1 MTRVRVRE
9 EREIMARNRSL
20 SASYKASEN
29 TMAEASKSF
38 YQAFRLLPKET
49 FEGVTALYAYNRYVD
64 DIADS
69 GDLTQEEALGKL
81 DDLEAQI
88 LNIETSE
95 EGPFAWW
102 LAFKDT
108 VSTYQVSTDALL
120 KQIQGQRMDI
130 LGYKVVDMADLVA
143 YASNVAG
150 SVGEMLLP
158 LLVDKSTE
166 IDQAMRQAAIDLG
179 IGMQLTN
186 ILRDVGEDYR
196 ERQRI
201 YLPKTLL
208 DTYGVDEAMIKGLS
222 YHDEEEIPQNF
233 IDLWEHIYQ
242 IGDQYYDSIK
252 PVIKDFSQ
260 VAQLP
265 ILSSAYIYHGI
276 GNAVRKANHNCF
288 TKRNYTNNIERMRL
302 IYQARKVLKDF

>member
-1 MTRVRVRE
+1 
-9 EREIMARNRSL
+9 MA
-20 SASYKASEN
+20 KE
-29 TMAEASKSF
+29 SKSF
-38 YQAFRLLPKET
+38 YQAFHLLPREA
-49 FEGVTALYAYNRYVD
+49 FQGVAALYAYNRYVD
-64 DIADS
+64 DVADS
-69 GDLTQEEALGKL
+69 DHFSKEVALDELKKL
-81 DDLEAQI
+81 EDKI
-88 LNIETSE
+88 LHLETSE
-95 EGPFAWW
+95 DVEADWW
-102 LAFKDT
+102 MAFKDT
-108 VSTYQVSTDALL
+108 VLTCKVSTTALL

-130 LGYKVVDMADLVA
+130 LGHKVVDMADLVA
-143 YASNVAG
+143 YSSNVAG

-158 LLVDKSTE
+158 LLVDKDTPISETL
-166 IDQAMRQAAIDLG
+166 RQAAIDLG

-196 ERQRI
+196 DRQRI
-201 YLPKTLL
+201 YLPQTLL
-208 DTYGVDEAMIKGLS
+208 DAYNVDEAMIKRLS

-302 IYQARKVLKDF
+302 IYQARKVLKDI

>member
-1 MTRVRVRE
+1 MSTNSVLKASYLACE
-9 EREIMARNRSL
+9 NIMA
-20 SASYKASEN
+20 KE
-29 TMAEASKSF
+29 SKSF
-38 YQAFRLLPKET
+38 YQAFHLLPREA
-49 FEGVTALYAYNRYVD
+49 FQGVAALYAYNRYVD
-64 DIADS
+64 DVADS
-69 GDLTQEEALGKL
+69 DHFSKEVALDELKKL
-81 DDLEAQI
+81 EDKI
-88 LNIETSE
+88 LHLDTSE
-95 EGPFAWW
+95 DVEADWW
-102 LAFKDT
+102 MAFKDT
-108 VSTYQVSTDALL
+108 VLTCKVSTTALL

-130 LGYKVVDMADLVA
+130 LGHKVVDMADLVA
-143 YASNVAG
+143 YSSNVVG

-158 LLVDKSTE
+158 LLVDKDTPISETL
-166 IDQAMRQAAIDLG
+166 RQAAIDLG

-196 ERQRI
+196 DRQRI
-201 YLPKTLL
+201 YLPQTLL
-208 DTYGVDEAMIKGLS
+208 DAYNVDEAMIKRLS

-302 IYQARKVLKDF
+302 IYQARKVLKDI

>member
-1 MTRVRVRE
+1 
-9 EREIMARNRSL
+9 MARNRLL

-29 TMAEASKSF
+29 TMAAASKSF

-49 FEGVTALYAYNRYVD
+49 FEGVAALYAYNRYVD

-88 LNIETSE
+88 LNIKTSE
-95 EGPFAWW
+95 EEPFAWW

-150 SVGEMLLP
+150 SVGETLLP
-158 LLVDKSTE
+158 LLVDKDTPISET
-166 IDQAMRQAAIDLG
+166 
-179 IGMQLTN
+179 
-186 ILRDVGEDYR
+186 LRH
-196 ERQRI
+196 
-201 YLPKTLL
+201 LPQTLL
-208 DTYGVDEAMIKGLS
+208 DAYNVDEAMIKQLS
-222 YHDEEEIPQNF
+222 YKGGAIPQNW
-233 IDLWEHIYQ
+233 IDLWEHLYQ
-242 IGDQYYDSIK
+242 IADQYYYSIE
-252 PVIKDFSQ
+252 PFLKDFSQ
-260 VAQLP
+260 AAKLP
-265 ILSSAYIYHGI
+265 ILTSAYIYHGI
-276 GNAVRKANHNCF
+276 GDAVRKANYNCF
-288 TKRNYTNNIERMRL
+288 TQRNYTSSLERARL
-302 IYQARKVLKDF
+302 IYKAKKVLDNT

>member
-1 MTRVRVRE
+1 
-9 EREIMARNRSL
+9 MAINRLL

-49 FEGVTALYAYNRYVD
+49 FEGVAALYAYNRYVD

-95 EGPFAWW
+95 EEPFAWW
-102 LAFKDT
+102 LSFKDT

-120 KQIQGQRMDI
+120 KQIQGQRMDT

-158 LLVDKSTE
+158 LLVNEATE

-201 YLPKTLL
+201 YLPQTLL
-208 DTYGVDEAMIKGLS
+208 DLYGVDEAMIKQLS
-222 YHDEEEIPQNF
+222 YKGGAIPQNW
-233 IDLWEHIYQ
+233 IDLWEHLSQ
-242 IGDQYYDSIK
+242 IADQYYYSIE
-252 PVIKDFSQ
+252 PFLKDFNQ
-260 VAQLP
+260 AAQLP
-265 ILSSAYIYHGI
+265 ILTSAYIYHGI
-276 GNAVRKANHNCF
+276 GDAVRKANYNCF
-288 TKRNYTNNIERMRL
+288 TQRNYTSSIERARL
-302 IYQARKVLKDF
+302 IYKAKKVLDDT

>member
-1 MTRVRVRE
+1 MSTNSVLKASYLACE
-9 EREIMARNRSL
+9 NIMA
-20 SASYKASEN
+20 KE
-29 TMAEASKSF
+29 SKSF
-38 YQAFRLLPKET
+38 YQAFHLLPREA
-49 FEGVTALYAYNRYVD
+49 FQGVAALYAYNRYVD
-64 DIADS
+64 DVADS
-69 GDLTQEEALGKL
+69 DHFSKEVALDELKKL
-81 DDLEAQI
+81 EDKI
-88 LNIETSE
+88 LHLDTSE
-95 EGPFAWW
+95 DVEADWW
-102 LAFKDT
+102 MAFKDT
-108 VSTYQVSTDALL
+108 VLTCKVSTTALL
-120 KQIQGQRMDI
+120 KQLQGQRMDI
-130 LGYKVVDMADLVA
+130 LGHKVVDMADLVA
-143 YASNVAG
+143 YSSNVAG

-158 LLVDKSTE
+158 LLVDKDTPISETL
-166 IDQAMRQAAIDLG
+166 RQAAIDLG

-196 ERQRI
+196 DRQRI
-201 YLPKTLL
+201 YLPQTLL
-208 DTYGVDEAMIKGLS
+208 DAYNVDEAMIKRLS

-302 IYQARKVLKDF
+302 IYQARKVLKDI

>member
-1 MTRVRVRE
+1 
-9 EREIMARNRSL
+9 MARNSLL

-29 TMAEASKSF
+29 TMAKASKSF

-49 FEGVTALYAYNRYVD
+49 FEGVAALYAYNRYVD

-95 EGPFAWW
+95 EEPFAWW

-130 LGYKVVDMADLVA
+130 LGHEVVDMADLVA

-158 LLVDKSTE
+158 LLVDKPTE

-201 YLPKTLL
+201 YLPKNLL
-208 DTYGVDEAMIKGLS
+208 DLYGVDQAMIKQLS
-222 YHDEEEIPQNF
+222 YEGGTIPQNF
-233 IDLWEHIYQ
+233 IDLWEHLAQ
-242 IGDQYYDSIK
+242 IADRYYYSIE
-252 PVIKDFSQ
+252 PFLKDFSQ

-265 ILSSAYIYHGI
+265 ILTSAYIYHGI
-276 GNAVRKANHNCF
+276 GDAVRKANYNCF
-288 TKRNYTNNIERMRL
+288 TQRNYTSSVERARL
-302 IYQARKVLKDF
+302 IYQAKKVLKDT

>member
-1 MTRVRVRE
+1 MSTNSVLKASYLACE
-9 EREIMARNRSL
+9 NIMA
-20 SASYKASEN
+20 KE
-29 TMAEASKSF
+29 SKSF
-38 YQAFRLLPKET
+38 YQAFHLLPREA
-49 FEGVTALYAYNRYVD
+49 FQGVAALYAYNRYVD
-64 DIADS
+64 DVADS
-69 GDLTQEEALGKL
+69 DHFSKEVALDELKKL
-81 DDLEAQI
+81 EDKI
-88 LNIETSE
+88 LHLETSE
-95 EGPFAWW
+95 DVEADWW
-102 LAFKDT
+102 MAFKDT
-108 VSTYQVSTDALL
+108 VLTCKVSTTALL

-130 LGYKVVDMADLVA
+130 LGHKVVDMADLVA
-143 YASNVAG
+143 YSSNVAG

-158 LLVDKSTE
+158 LLVDKDTPISETL
-166 IDQAMRQAAIDLG
+166 RQAAIDLG
-179 IGMQLTN
+179 IGMQITN

-196 ERQRI
+196 DRQRI
-201 YLPKTLL
+201 YLPQTLL
-208 DTYGVDEAMIKGLS
+208 DAYNVDEAMIKRLS

-302 IYQARKVLKDF
+302 IYQARKVLKDI

>member
-1 MTRVRVRE
+1 
-9 EREIMARNRSL
+9 MA
-20 SASYKASEN
+20 KE
-29 TMAEASKSF
+29 SKSF
-38 YQAFRLLPKET
+38 YQAFHLLPREA
-49 FEGVTALYAYNRYVD
+49 FQGVAALYAYNRYVD
-64 DIADS
+64 DVADS
-69 GDLTQEEALGKL
+69 DHFSKEVALDELKKL
-81 DDLEAQI
+81 EDKI
-88 LNIETSE
+88 LHLDTSE
-95 EGPFAWW
+95 DVEADWW
-102 LAFKDT
+102 MAFKDT
-108 VSTYQVSTDALL
+108 VLTCKVSTTALL

-130 LGYKVVDMADLVA
+130 LGHKVVDMADLVA
-143 YASNVAG
+143 YSSNVAG

-158 LLVDKSTE
+158 LLVDKDTPISETL
-166 IDQAMRQAAIDLG
+166 RQAAIDLG

-196 ERQRI
+196 DRQRI
-201 YLPKTLL
+201 YLPQTLL
-208 DTYGVDEAMIKGLS
+208 DAYNVDEAMIKRLS

-288 TKRNYTNNIERMRL
+288 TKRNYTNNIQRMRL
-302 IYQARKVLKDF
+302 IYQARKVLKDI

>member
-1 MTRVRVRE
+1 MSTNSVLKASYLACE
-9 EREIMARNRSL
+9 NIMA
-20 SASYKASEN
+20 KE
-29 TMAEASKSF
+29 SKSF
-38 YQAFRLLPKET
+38 YQAFHLLPREA
-49 FEGVTALYAYNRYVD
+49 FQGVAALYAYNRYVD
-64 DIADS
+64 DVADS
-69 GDLTQEEALGKL
+69 DHFSKEVALDELKKLEEK
-81 DDLEAQI
+81 I
-88 LNIETSE
+88 LHLETSE
-95 EGPFAWW
+95 DVEADWW
-102 LAFKDT
+102 MAFKDT
-108 VSTYQVSTDALL
+108 VLTCKVSTTALL

-130 LGYKVVDMADLVA
+130 LGHKVVDMADLVA
-143 YASNVAG
+143 YSSNVAG

-158 LLVDKSTE
+158 LLVDKDTPISETL
-166 IDQAMRQAAIDLG
+166 RQAAIDLG

-196 ERQRI
+196 DRQRI
-201 YLPKTLL
+201 YLPQTLL
-208 DTYGVDEAMIKGLS
+208 DAYNVDEAMIKRLS

-302 IYQARKVLKDF
+302 IYQARKVLKDI

>member
-1 MTRVRVRE
+1 MSTNSVLKASYLACE
-9 EREIMARNRSL
+9 NIMA
-20 SASYKASEN
+20 KE
-29 TMAEASKSF
+29 SKSF
-38 YQAFRLLPKET
+38 YQAFHLLPRES
-49 FEGVTALYAYNRYVD
+49 FQGVASLYAYNRYVD
-64 DIADS
+64 DVADS
-69 GDLTQEEALGKL
+69 DHFSKEVALVELKKL
-81 DDLEAQI
+81 EDKI
-88 LNIETSE
+88 LHLDTSE
-95 EGPFAWW
+95 DVEADWW
-102 LAFKDT
+102 MAFKDT
-108 VSTYQVSTDALL
+108 VLTCKVSTTALL

-130 LGYKVVDMADLVA
+130 LGHKVVDMADLVA
-143 YASNVAG
+143 YSSNVAG

-158 LLVDKSTE
+158 LLVDKDTPISETL
-166 IDQAMRQAAIDLG
+166 RQAAIDLG

-196 ERQRI
+196 DRQRI
-201 YLPKTLL
+201 YLPQTLL
-208 DTYGVDEAMIKGLS
+208 DAYNVDEAMIKRLS

-302 IYQARKVLKDF
+302 IYQARKVLKDI

>member
-1 MTRVRVRE
+1 MSTNSVLKASYLAWE
-9 EREIMARNRSL
+9 NIMA
-20 SASYKASEN
+20 KE
-29 TMAEASKSF
+29 SKSF
-38 YQAFRLLPKET
+38 YQAFHLLPREA
-49 FEGVTALYAYNRYVD
+49 FQGVAALYAYNRYVD
-64 DIADS
+64 DVGDS
-69 GDLTQEEALGKL
+69 DHFSKEVALDELKKL
-81 DDLEAQI
+81 EDKI
-88 LNIETSE
+88 LHLETSE
-95 EGPFAWW
+95 DVEADWW
-102 LAFKDT
+102 MAFKDT
-108 VSTYQVSTDALL
+108 VLTCKVSTTALL

-130 LGYKVVDMADLVA
+130 LGHKVVDMADLVA
-143 YASNVAG
+143 YSSNVAG

-158 LLVDKSTE
+158 LLVDKDTPISETL
-166 IDQAMRQAAIDLG
+166 RQAAIDLG

-196 ERQRI
+196 DRQRI
-201 YLPKTLL
+201 YLPQTLL
-208 DTYGVDEAMIKGLS
+208 DAYNVDEAMIKRLS

-302 IYQARKVLKDF
+302 IYQARKVLKDI

>member
-1 MTRVRVRE
+1 
-9 EREIMARNRSL
+9 MARNRLL
-20 SASYKASEN
+20 SESYKASEN
-29 TMAEASKSF
+29 TMAAASKSF
-38 YQAFRLLPKET
+38 YQAFRLLPKEI
-49 FEGVTALYAYNRYVD
+49 FEGVAALYAYNRYVD
-64 DIADS
+64 DVADS
-69 GDLTQEEALGKL
+69 DHFSKEVALDELKKL
-81 DDLEAQI
+81 EDKI
-88 LNIETSE
+88 LHLDTSE
-95 EGPFAWW
+95 DVEVDWW
-102 LAFKDT
+102 MAFKDT
-108 VSTYQVSTDALL
+108 VLTCKVSTTALL

-130 LGYKVVDMADLVA
+130 LGHKVVDMADLVA
-143 YASNVAG
+143 YSSNVAG

-158 LLVDKSTE
+158 LLVDKDTPISETL
-166 IDQAMRQAAIDLG
+166 RQAAIDLG

-196 ERQRI
+196 DRQRI
-201 YLPKTLL
+201 YLPQTLL
-208 DTYGVDEAMIKGLS
+208 DAYNVDEAMIKRLS

-302 IYQARKVLKDF
+302 IYQARKVLKDI

>member
-1 MTRVRVRE
+1 MSTNSVLKASYLACE
-9 EREIMARNRSL
+9 NIMA
-20 SASYKASEN
+20 KE
-29 TMAEASKSF
+29 SKSF
-38 YQAFRLLPKET
+38 YQAFHLLPREA
-49 FEGVTALYAYNRYVD
+49 FQGVAALYAYNRYVD
-64 DIADS
+64 DVADS
-69 GDLTQEEALGKL
+69 DHFSKEVALDELKKL
-81 DDLEAQI
+81 EDKI
-88 LNIETSE
+88 LHLDTSE
-95 EGPFAWW
+95 DVDADWW
-102 LAFKDT
+102 MAFKDT
-108 VSTYQVSTDALL
+108 VLTCKVSTTALL

-130 LGYKVVDMADLVA
+130 LGHKVVDMADLVA
-143 YASNVAG
+143 YSSNVAG

-158 LLVDKSTE
+158 LLVDKDTPISETL
-166 IDQAMRQAAIDLG
+166 RQAAIDLG

-196 ERQRI
+196 DRQRI
-201 YLPKTLL
+201 YLPQTLL
-208 DTYGVDEAMIKGLS
+208 DAYNVDEAMIKRLS

-302 IYQARKVLKDF
+302 IYQARKVLKDI

>member
-1 MTRVRVRE
+1 MSTNSVLKASYLACE
-9 EREIMARNRSL
+9 NIMA
-20 SASYKASEN
+20 KE
-29 TMAEASKSF
+29 SKSF
-38 YQAFRLLPKET
+38 YQAFHLLPREA
-49 FEGVTALYAYNRYVD
+49 FQGVAALYAYNRYVD
-64 DIADS
+64 DVADS
-69 GDLTQEEALGKL
+69 DHFSKEVALDELKKL
-81 DDLEAQI
+81 EDKI
-88 LNIETSE
+88 LHLDTSE
-95 EGPFAWW
+95 DVEADWW
-102 LAFKDT
+102 MAFKDT
-108 VSTYQVSTDALL
+108 VLTWKVSTTALL

-130 LGYKVVDMADLVA
+130 LGHKVVDMADLVA
-143 YASNVAG
+143 YSSNVAG

-158 LLVDKSTE
+158 LLVDKDTPISETL
-166 IDQAMRQAAIDLG
+166 RQAAIDLG

-196 ERQRI
+196 DRQRI
-201 YLPKTLL
+201 YLPQTLL
-208 DTYGVDEAMIKGLS
+208 DAYNVDEAMIKRLS

-302 IYQARKVLKDF
+302 IYQARKVLKDI

>member
-1 MTRVRVRE
+1 
-9 EREIMARNRSL
+9 MARNRLL
-20 SASYKASEN
+20 SASHKASEN
-29 TMAEASKSF
+29 TMAAASKSF

-49 FEGVTALYAYNRYVD
+49 FQGVAALYAYNRYVD

-88 LNIETSE
+88 LNIETIE
-95 EGPFAWW
+95 EEPFAWW

-158 LLVDKSTE
+158 LLVDEATE
-166 IDQAMRQAAIDLG
+166 IDQAMRQAAINLG

-201 YLPKTLL
+201 YLPQTLL
-208 DTYGVDEAMIKGLS
+208 DLYGVDETMIKQLS
-222 YHDEEEIPQNF
+222 YNGGAIPRNW
-233 IDLWEHIYQ
+233 IDLWEHLYQ
-242 IGDQYYDSIK
+242 IADQYYYSIE
-252 PVIKDFSQ
+252 PFLKDFNQ
-260 VAQLP
+260 AAQLP
-265 ILSSAYIYHGI
+265 ILTSAYIYHGI
-276 GNAVRKANHNCF
+276 GDAVRKANYNCF
-288 TKRNYTNNIERMRL
+288 TQRNYTSSIERARS
-302 IYQARKVLKDF
+302 IYKAKKVLDDT

>member
-1 MTRVRVRE
+1 
-9 EREIMARNRSL
+9 MARNRSL

-29 TMAEASKSF
+29 TMAAASKSF

-49 FEGVTALYAYNRYVD
+49 FEGVAALYAYNRYVD

-69 GDLTQEEALGKL
+69 GELTQEEALRRL

-88 LNIETSE
+88 LNIETNE
-95 EGPFAWW
+95 EVPFAWW

-158 LLVDKSTE
+158 LLVDETSE
-166 IDQAMRQAAIDLG
+166 INQAMCQAAIDLG

-208 DTYGVDEAMIKGLS
+208 DLYGVDEAMINQLS
-222 YHDEEEIPQNF
+222 YEGGAIPQNW
-233 IDLWEHIYQ
+233 IDLWEHLSQ
-242 IGDQYYDSIK
+242 IADQYYYSIE
-252 PVIKDFSQ
+252 PFLKDFNQ
-260 VAQLP
+260 AAQLP
-265 ILSSAYIYHGI
+265 ILTSAYIYHGI
-276 GNAVRKANHNCF
+276 GDAVRKANYNCF
-288 TKRNYTNNIERMRL
+288 TQRNYTSSLERARL
-302 IYQARKVLKDF
+302 IYKAKKVLDDT

>member
-1 MTRVRVRE
+1 MSTNSVLKASYLACE
-9 EREIMARNRSL
+9 NIMA
-20 SASYKASEN
+20 KE
-29 TMAEASKSF
+29 SKSF
-38 YQAFRLLPKET
+38 YQAFHLLPREA
-49 FEGVTALYAYNRYVD
+49 FQGVAALYAYNRYVD
-64 DIADS
+64 DVADS
-69 GDLTQEEALGKL
+69 DHFSKEVALDELKKL
-81 DDLEAQI
+81 EDKI
-88 LNIETSE
+88 LHLETSE
-95 EGPFAWW
+95 DVEVDWW
-102 LAFKDT
+102 MAFKDT
-108 VSTYQVSTDALL
+108 VLTCKVSTTALL

-130 LGYKVVDMADLVA
+130 LGHKVVDMADLVA
-143 YASNVAG
+143 YSSNVAG

-158 LLVDKSTE
+158 LLVDKDTPISETL
-166 IDQAMRQAAIDLG
+166 RQAAIDLG

-196 ERQRI
+196 DRQRI
-201 YLPKTLL
+201 YLPQTLL
-208 DTYGVDEAMIKGLS
+208 DAYNVDEAMIKRLS

-242 IGDQYYDSIK
+242 IGDQYYNSIK

-302 IYQARKVLKDF
+302 IYQARKVLKDI

>member
-1 MTRVRVRE
+1 
-9 EREIMARNRSL
+9 MA
-20 SASYKASEN
+20 KE
-29 TMAEASKSF
+29 SKSF
-38 YQAFRLLPKET
+38 YQAFHLLPREA
-49 FEGVTALYAYNRYVD
+49 FQGVAALYAYNRYVD
-64 DIADS
+64 DVADS
-69 GDLTQEEALGKL
+69 DHFSKEVALDELKKL
-81 DDLEAQI
+81 EDKI
-88 LNIETSE
+88 LHLDTSE
-95 EGPFAWW
+95 DVEADWW
-102 LAFKDT
+102 MAFKDT
-108 VSTYQVSTDALL
+108 VLTCKVSTTALL

-130 LGYKVVDMADLVA
+130 LGHKVVDMADLVA
-143 YASNVAG
+143 YSSNVAG

-158 LLVDKSTE
+158 LLVDKDTPISETL
-166 IDQAMRQAAIDLG
+166 RQAAIDLG

-196 ERQRI
+196 DRQRI
-201 YLPKTLL
+201 YLPQTLL
-208 DTYGVDEAMIKGLS
+208 DAYNVDEAMIKRLS

-302 IYQARKVLKDF
+302 IYQARKVLKDI

>member
-1 MTRVRVRE
+1 MLTNSVLKASYLACE
-9 EREIMARNRSL
+9 NIMA
-20 SASYKASEN
+20 KE
-29 TMAEASKSF
+29 SKSF
-38 YQAFRLLPKET
+38 YQAFHLLPREA
-49 FEGVTALYAYNRYVD
+49 FQGVAALYAYNRYVD
-64 DIADS
+64 DVADS
-69 GDLTQEEALGKL
+69 DHFSKDVALVELKKL
-81 DDLEAQI
+81 EDKI
-88 LNIETSE
+88 LHLETSE
-95 EGPFAWW
+95 DVEADWW
-102 LAFKDT
+102 MAFKDT
-108 VSTYQVSTDALL
+108 VLTCKVSTTALL

-130 LGYKVVDMADLVA
+130 LGHKVVDMADLVA
-143 YASNVAG
+143 YSSNVAG

-158 LLVDKSTE
+158 LLVDKDTPISETL
-166 IDQAMRQAAIDLG
+166 RQAAIDLG

-196 ERQRI
+196 DRQRI
-201 YLPKTLL
+201 YLPQTLL
-208 DTYGVDEAMIKGLS
+208 DAYNVDEAMIKQLS

-242 IGDQYYDSIK
+242 IGDHYYDSIK

-302 IYQARKVLKDF
+302 IYQARKVLKDI

>member
-1 MTRVRVRE
+1 
-9 EREIMARNRSL
+9 MARNRLL

-88 LNIETSE
+88 LNIKMSE
-95 EGPFAWW
+95 EEPFAWW

-158 LLVDKSTE
+158 LLVDKDTPISETL
-166 IDQAMRQAAIDLG
+166 RQAAIDLG

-196 ERQRI
+196 DRQRI
-201 YLPKTLL
+201 YLPQTLL
-208 DTYGVDEAMIKGLS
+208 DAYNVDEAMIKRLS

-242 IGDQYYDSIK
+242 VGDQYYDSIK

-302 IYQARKVLKDF
+302 IYQARKVLKDI

>member
-1 MTRVRVRE
+1 MSTNSVLKASYLACE
-9 EREIMARNRSL
+9 NIMA
-20 SASYKASEN
+20 KE
-29 TMAEASKSF
+29 SKSF
-38 YQAFRLLPKET
+38 YQAFHLLPREA
-49 FEGVTALYAYNRYVD
+49 FQGVAALYAYNRYVD
-64 DIADS
+64 DVADS
-69 GDLTQEEALGKL
+69 DHFSKEVALDELKKL
-81 DDLEAQI
+81 EDKI
-88 LNIETSE
+88 LHLDTSE
-95 EGPFAWW
+95 DVEADWW
-102 LAFKDT
+102 MAFKDT
-108 VSTYQVSTDALL
+108 VLTCKVSTTALL

-130 LGYKVVDMADLVA
+130 LGHKVVDMADLVA
-143 YASNVAG
+143 YSSNVAG

-158 LLVDKSTE
+158 LLVDKDTPISETL
-166 IDQAMRQAAIDLG
+166 RQAAIDLG

-196 ERQRI
+196 DRQRI
-201 YLPKTLL
+201 YLPQTLL
-208 DTYGVDEAMIKGLS
+208 DAYNVDEAMIKRLS

-302 IYQARKVLKDF
+302 IYQAREVLKAI

>member
-1 MTRVRVRE
+1 
-9 EREIMARNRSL
+9 MARNRLL
-20 SASYKASEN
+20 SESYKASEN
-29 TMAEASKSF
+29 TMAAASKSF
-38 YQAFRLLPKET
+38 YQAFHLLPREA
-49 FEGVTALYAYNRYVD
+49 FQGVAALYAYNRYVD
-64 DIADS
+64 DVADS
-69 GDLTQEEALGKL
+69 DHFSKEVALDELKKLEDKILHLESSEDVEA
-81 DDLEAQI
+81 D
-88 LNIETSE
+88 
-95 EGPFAWW
+95 WW
-102 LAFKDT
+102 MAFKDT
-108 VSTYQVSTDALL
+108 VLTCKVSTTALL

-130 LGYKVVDMADLVA
+130 LGHKVVDMADLVA
-143 YASNVAG
+143 YSSNVAG

-158 LLVDKSTE
+158 LLVDKDTPISETL
-166 IDQAMRQAAIDLG
+166 RQAAIDLG

-196 ERQRI
+196 DRQRI
-201 YLPKTLL
+201 YLPQTLL
-208 DTYGVDEAMIKGLS
+208 DAYNVDEAMIKRLS

-302 IYQARKVLKDF
+302 IYQARKVLKDI

>member
-1 MTRVRVRE
+1 MSTNSVLKASYLACE
-9 EREIMARNRSL
+9 NIMA
-20 SASYKASEN
+20 KE
-29 TMAEASKSF
+29 SKSF
-38 YQAFRLLPKET
+38 YQAFHLLPREA
-49 FEGVTALYAYNRYVD
+49 FQGVAALYAYNRYVD
-64 DIADS
+64 DVADS
-69 GDLTQEEALGKL
+69 DHFSKDVALDELKKL
-81 DDLEAQI
+81 EDKI
-88 LNIETSE
+88 LHLDTSE
-95 EGPFAWW
+95 DVEADWW
-102 LAFKDT
+102 MAFKDT
-108 VSTYQVSTDALL
+108 VLTCKVSTTALL

-130 LGYKVVDMADLVA
+130 LGHKVVDMADLVA
-143 YASNVAG
+143 YSSNVAG

-158 LLVDKSTE
+158 LLVDKDTPISETL
-166 IDQAMRQAAIDLG
+166 RQAAIDLG

-196 ERQRI
+196 DRQRI
-201 YLPKTLL
+201 YLPQTLL
-208 DTYGVDEAMIKGLS
+208 DAYNVDEAMIKRLS

-302 IYQARKVLKDF
+302 IYQARKVLKDI

>member
-1 MTRVRVRE
+1 
-9 EREIMARNRSL
+9 MARNSLL

-29 TMAEASKSF
+29 KMAEASKSF

-49 FEGVTALYAYNRYVD
+49 FEGVAALYAYNRYVD

-95 EGPFAWW
+95 DEPFAWW

-108 VSTYQVSTDALL
+108 VSTYQVSTNALL

-158 LLVDKSTE
+158 LLVDEATE

-201 YLPKTLL
+201 YLPQILL
-208 DTYGVDEAMIKGLS
+208 DLYGVDEAVIKQLS
-222 YHDEEEIPQNF
+222 YQGGAIPQNW
-233 IDLWEHIYQ
+233 IDLWEHLYQ
-242 IGDQYYDSIK
+242 IADQYYYSID
-252 PVIKDFSQ
+252 PFLKDFNQ
-260 VAQLP
+260 AAQLP
-265 ILSSAYIYHGI
+265 ILTSAYIYHGI
-276 GNAVRKANHNCF
+276 GDAVRKANYNCF
-288 TKRNYTNNIERMRL
+288 TQRNYTSSLERARL
-302 IYQARKVLKDF
+302 IYKAKKVLDDT

>member
-1 MTRVRVRE
+1 MSTNSVLKASYLACE
-9 EREIMARNRSL
+9 NIMA
-20 SASYKASEN
+20 KE
-29 TMAEASKSF
+29 SKSF
-38 YQAFRLLPKET
+38 YQAFHLLPREA
-49 FEGVTALYAYNRYVD
+49 FQGVAALYAYNRYVD
-64 DIADS
+64 DVADS
-69 GDLTQEEALGKL
+69 DHFSKEVALDELKKL
-81 DDLEAQI
+81 EDKI
-88 LNIETSE
+88 LHLDTSE
-95 EGPFAWW
+95 DVEADWW
-102 LAFKDT
+102 MAFKDT
-108 VSTYQVSTDALL
+108 VLTCKVSTTALL

-130 LGYKVVDMADLVA
+130 LGHKVVDMADLVA
-143 YASNVAG
+143 YSSNVAG

-158 LLVDKSTE
+158 LLVDKDTPISETL
-166 IDQAMRQAAIDLG
+166 RQAAIDLG

-196 ERQRI
+196 DRQRI
-201 YLPKTLL
+201 YLPQTLL
-208 DTYGVDEAMIKGLS
+208 DAYNVDEVMIKRLS

-302 IYQARKVLKDF
+302 IYQARKVLKDI

>member
-1 MTRVRVRE
+1 
-9 EREIMARNRSL
+9 MARNRFL
-20 SASYKASEN
+20 STSYKASEN
-29 TMAEASKSF
+29 TMAKASKSF

-49 FEGVTALYAYNRYVD
+49 FQGIAALYAYNRYVD

-81 DDLEAQI
+81 ADLETQI

-95 EGPFAWW
+95 KVPFSWW

-108 VSTYQVSTDALL
+108 VSTYQVPTDALL

-130 LGYKVVDMADLVA
+130 LGHEVVDMADLVA

-158 LLVDKSTE
+158 LLVDEATK

-201 YLPKTLL
+201 YLPKNLL
-208 DTYGVDEAMIKGLS
+208 DSYGVDEAMIKQLS
-222 YHDEEEIPQNF
+222 YEGGTIPQNW
-233 IDLWEHIYQ
+233 IDLWEHLSQ
-242 IGDQYYDSIK
+242 IADQYYYSIESFL
-252 PVIKDFSQ
+252 KDFSQ
-260 VAQLP
+260 AAQLP
-265 ILSSAYIYHGI
+265 ILTSAYIYHGI
-276 GNAVRKANHNCF
+276 GDAVRKANYNCF
-288 TKRNYTNNIERMRL
+288 TQRNYTSNVERARL
-302 IYQARKVLKDF
+302 IYQAKKVLKDT

>member
-1 MTRVRVRE
+1 
-9 EREIMARNRSL
+9 MA
-20 SASYKASEN
+20 KE
-29 TMAEASKSF
+29 SKSF
-38 YQAFRLLPKET
+38 YQAFHLLPREA
-49 FEGVTALYAYNRYVD
+49 FQGVAALYAYNRYVD
-64 DIADS
+64 DVADS
-69 GDLTQEEALGKL
+69 DHFSKEVALDELKKLEDKILHLESSEDVEA
-81 DDLEAQI
+81 D
-88 LNIETSE
+88 
-95 EGPFAWW
+95 WW
-102 LAFKDT
+102 MAFKDT
-108 VSTYQVSTDALL
+108 VLTCKVSTTALL

-130 LGYKVVDMADLVA
+130 LGHKVVDMADLVA
-143 YASNVAG
+143 YSSNVAG

-158 LLVDKSTE
+158 LLVDKDTPISETL
-166 IDQAMRQAAIDLG
+166 RQAAIDLG

-196 ERQRI
+196 DRQRI
-201 YLPKTLL
+201 YLPQTLL
-208 DTYGVDEAMIKGLS
+208 DAYNVDEAMIKRLS

-302 IYQARKVLKDF
+302 IYQARKVLKDI

>member
-1 MTRVRVRE
+1 MSTNSVLKASYLACE
-9 EREIMARNRSL
+9 NIMA
-20 SASYKASEN
+20 KE
-29 TMAEASKSF
+29 SKSF
-38 YQAFRLLPKET
+38 YQAFHLLPREA
-49 FEGVTALYAYNRYVD
+49 FQGVAALYAYNRYVD
-64 DIADS
+64 DVADS
-69 GDLTQEEALGKL
+69 DHFSKEVALDELKKL
-81 DDLEAQI
+81 EDKI
-88 LNIETSE
+88 LHLETSE
-95 EGPFAWW
+95 DVEADWW
-102 LAFKDT
+102 MAFKDT
-108 VSTYQVSTDALL
+108 VLTWKVSTTALL

-130 LGYKVVDMADLVA
+130 LGHKVVDMADLVA
-143 YASNVAG
+143 YSSNVAG

-158 LLVDKSTE
+158 LLVDKDTPISETL
-166 IDQAMRQAAIDLG
+166 RQAAIDLG

-196 ERQRI
+196 DRQRI
-201 YLPKTLL
+201 YLPQTLL
-208 DTYGVDEAMIKGLS
+208 DAYNVDEAMIKRLS

-302 IYQARKVLKDF
+302 IYQARKVLKDI

>member
-1 MTRVRVRE
+1 MSTNSVLKASYLACE
-9 EREIMARNRSL
+9 NIMA
-20 SASYKASEN
+20 KE
-29 TMAEASKSF
+29 SKSF
-38 YQAFRLLPKET
+38 YQAFHLLPREA
-49 FEGVTALYAYNRYVD
+49 FQGVAALYAYNRYVD
-64 DIADS
+64 DVADS
-69 GDLTQEEALGKL
+69 DHFSKDVALDELKKL
-81 DDLEAQI
+81 EDKI
-88 LNIETSE
+88 LHLDTSE
-95 EGPFAWW
+95 DVEADWW
-102 LAFKDT
+102 MAFKDT
-108 VSTYQVSTDALL
+108 VLTCKVSTTALL

-130 LGYKVVDMADLVA
+130 LGHKVVDMADLVA
-143 YASNVAG
+143 YSSNVAG

-158 LLVDKSTE
+158 LLVDKDTPISETL
-166 IDQAMRQAAIDLG
+166 RQAAIDLG

-196 ERQRI
+196 DRQRI
-201 YLPKTLL
+201 YLPQTLL
-208 DTYGVDEAMIKGLS
+208 DAFNVDEAMIKRLS
-222 YHDEEEIPQNF
+222 YHYEEEIPQNF

-302 IYQARKVLKDF
+302 IYQARKVLKDI

>member
-9 EREIMARNRSL
+9 EREIMARNRLL
-20 SASYKASEN
+20 SESYKASEN
-29 TMAEASKSF
+29 TMAAASKSF
-38 YQAFRLLPKET
+38 YQAFRLLPKEI
-49 FEGVTALYAYNRYVD
+49 FEGVAALYAYNRYVD
-64 DIADS
+64 DVADS
-69 GDLTQEEALGKL
+69 DHFSKEVALDELKKL
-81 DDLEAQI
+81 EDKI
-88 LNIETSE
+88 LHLDTSE
-95 EGPFAWW
+95 DVEVDWW
-102 LAFKDT
+102 MAFKDT
-108 VSTYQVSTDALL
+108 VLTCKVSTTALL

-130 LGYKVVDMADLVA
+130 LGHKVVDMADLVA
-143 YASNVAG
+143 YSSNVAG

-158 LLVDKSTE
+158 LLVDKDTPISETL
-166 IDQAMRQAAIDLG
+166 RQAAIDLG

-196 ERQRI
+196 DRQRI
-201 YLPKTLL
+201 YLPQTLL
-208 DTYGVDEAMIKGLS
+208 DAYNVDEAMIKRLS

-302 IYQARKVLKDF
+302 IYQARKVLKDI

>member
-1 MTRVRVRE
+1 MSTNSVLKASYLACE
-9 EREIMARNRSL
+9 NIMA
-20 SASYKASEN
+20 KE
-29 TMAEASKSF
+29 SKSF
-38 YQAFRLLPKET
+38 YQAFHLLPREA
-49 FEGVTALYAYNRYVD
+49 FQGVAALYAYNRYVD
-64 DIADS
+64 DVADS
-69 GDLTQEEALGKL
+69 DHFSKDVALDELKKL
-81 DDLEAQI
+81 EDKI
-88 LNIETSE
+88 LHLDTSE
-95 EGPFAWW
+95 EVEADWW
-102 LAFKDT
+102 MAFKDT
-108 VSTYQVSTDALL
+108 VLTCKVSTTALL

-130 LGYKVVDMADLVA
+130 LGHKVVDMADLVA
-143 YASNVAG
+143 YSSNVAG

-158 LLVDKSTE
+158 LLVDKDTPISETL
-166 IDQAMRQAAIDLG
+166 RQAAIDLG

-196 ERQRI
+196 DRQRI
-201 YLPKTLL
+201 YLPQTLL
-208 DTYGVDEAMIKGLS
+208 DAYNVDEAMIKRLS

-302 IYQARKVLKDF
+302 IYQARKVLKDI

>member
-1 MTRVRVRE
+1 MLTNSVLKASYLACE
-9 EREIMARNRSL
+9 NIMA
-20 SASYKASEN
+20 KE
-29 TMAEASKSF
+29 SKSF
-38 YQAFRLLPKET
+38 YQAFHLLPREA
-49 FEGVTALYAYNRYVD
+49 FQGVAALYAYNRYVD
-64 DIADS
+64 DVADS
-69 GDLTQEEALGKL
+69 DHFSKEVALDELKKL
-81 DDLEAQI
+81 EDKI
-88 LNIETSE
+88 LHLETSE
-95 EGPFAWW
+95 DVEADWW
-102 LAFKDT
+102 MAFKDT
-108 VSTYQVSTDALL
+108 VLTWKVSTTALL

-130 LGYKVVDMADLVA
+130 LGHKVVDMADLVA
-143 YASNVAG
+143 YSSNVAG

-158 LLVDKSTE
+158 LLVDKDTPISETL
-166 IDQAMRQAAIDLG
+166 RQAAIDLG

-196 ERQRI
+196 DRQRI
-201 YLPKTLL
+201 YLPQTLL
-208 DTYGVDEAMIKGLS
+208 DAYNVDEAMIKRLS

-302 IYQARKVLKDF
+302 IYQARKVLKDI

>member
-1 MTRVRVRE
+1 MLTNSVLKASYLACE
-9 EREIMARNRSL
+9 NIMA
-20 SASYKASEN
+20 KE
-29 TMAEASKSF
+29 SKSF
-38 YQAFRLLPKET
+38 YQAFHLLPREA
-49 FEGVTALYAYNRYVD
+49 FQGVAALYAYNRYVD
-64 DIADS
+64 DVADS
-69 GDLTQEEALGKL
+69 DHFSKEVALDELKKL
-81 DDLEAQI
+81 EDKI
-88 LNIETSE
+88 LHLETSE
-95 EGPFAWW
+95 DVEADWW
-102 LAFKDT
+102 MAFKDT
-108 VSTYQVSTDALL
+108 VLTCKVSTTALL

-130 LGYKVVDMADLVA
+130 LGHKVVDMADLVA
-143 YASNVAG
+143 YSSNVAG

-158 LLVDKSTE
+158 LLVDKDTPISETL
-166 IDQAMRQAAIDLG
+166 RQAAIDLG

-196 ERQRI
+196 DRQRI
-201 YLPKTLL
+201 YLPQTLL
-208 DTYGVDEAMIKGLS
+208 DAYNVDEAMIKRLS

-302 IYQARKVLKDF
+302 IYQARKVLKDI

>member
-1 MTRVRVRE
+1 MSTNSVLKASYLACE
-9 EREIMARNRSL
+9 NIMA
-20 SASYKASEN
+20 KE
-29 TMAEASKSF
+29 SKSF
-38 YQAFRLLPKET
+38 YQAFHLLPREA
-49 FEGVTALYAYNRYVD
+49 FQGVAALYAYNRYVD
-64 DIADS
+64 DVADS
-69 GDLTQEEALGKL
+69 DHFSKEVALDELKKL
-81 DDLEAQI
+81 EDKI
-88 LNIETSE
+88 LHLDTSE
-95 EGPFAWW
+95 DVEADWW
-102 LAFKDT
+102 MAFKDT
-108 VSTYQVSTDALL
+108 VLTCKVSTTALL

-130 LGYKVVDMADLVA
+130 LGHKVVDMADLVA
-143 YASNVAG
+143 YSSNVAG

-158 LLVDKSTE
+158 LLVDKDTPISETL
-166 IDQAMRQAAIDLG
+166 RQAAIDLG

-196 ERQRI
+196 DRQRI
-201 YLPKTLL
+201 YLPQTLL
-208 DTYGVDEAMIKGLS
+208 DAYNVDEAMIKRLS

-265 ILSSAYIYHGI
+265 ILSSAFIYHGI

-302 IYQARKVLKDF
+302 IYQARKVLKDI

>member
-1 MTRVRVRE
+1 
-9 EREIMARNRSL
+9 MARNRLL
-20 SASYKASEN
+20 SESYKASEN
-29 TMAEASKSF
+29 TMAAASKSF
-38 YQAFRLLPKET
+38 YQAFRLLPKEI
-49 FEGVTALYAYNRYVD
+49 FEGVAALYAYNRYVD
-64 DIADS
+64 DVADS
-69 GDLTQEEALGKL
+69 DHFSKEVALDELKKL
-81 DDLEAQI
+81 EDKI
-88 LNIETSE
+88 LHLDTSE
-95 EGPFAWW
+95 DVEADWW
-102 LAFKDT
+102 MAFKDT
-108 VSTYQVSTDALL
+108 VLTCKVSTTALL

-130 LGYKVVDMADLVA
+130 LGHKVVDMADLVA
-143 YASNVAG
+143 YSSNVAG

-158 LLVDKSTE
+158 LLVDKDTPISETL
-166 IDQAMRQAAIDLG
+166 RQAAIDLG

-196 ERQRI
+196 DRQRI
-201 YLPKTLL
+201 YLPQTLL
-208 DTYGVDEAMIKGLS
+208 DAYNVDEAMIKRLS

-302 IYQARKVLKDF
+302 IYQARKVLKDI

>member
-1 MTRVRVRE
+1 MSTNSVLKASYLACE
-9 EREIMARNRSL
+9 NIMA
-20 SASYKASEN
+20 KE
-29 TMAEASKSF
+29 SKSF
-38 YQAFRLLPKET
+38 YQAFHLLPREA
-49 FEGVTALYAYNRYVD
+49 FQGVAALYAYNRYVD
-64 DIADS
+64 DVADS
-69 GDLTQEEALGKL
+69 DHFSKEVALDELKKL
-81 DDLEAQI
+81 EDKI
-88 LNIETSE
+88 LHLDTSE
-95 EGPFAWW
+95 DIEADWW
-102 LAFKDT
+102 MAFKDT
-108 VSTYQVSTDALL
+108 VLTCKVSTTALL

-130 LGYKVVDMADLVA
+130 LGHKVVDMADLVA
-143 YASNVAG
+143 YSSNVAG

-158 LLVDKSTE
+158 LLVDKDTPISETL
-166 IDQAMRQAAIDLG
+166 RQAAIDLG

-196 ERQRI
+196 DRQRI
-201 YLPKTLL
+201 YLPQTLL
-208 DTYGVDEAMIKGLS
+208 DAYNVDEAMIKRLS

-276 GNAVRKANHNCF
+276 GDAVRKANHNCF

-302 IYQARKVLKDF
+302 IYQARKVLKDI

>member
-1 MTRVRVRE
+1 MLTNSVLKASYLACE
-9 EREIMARNRSL
+9 NIMA
-20 SASYKASEN
+20 KE
-29 TMAEASKSF
+29 SKSF
-38 YQAFRLLPKET
+38 YQAFHLLPREA
-49 FEGVTALYAYNRYVD
+49 FQGVAALYAYNRYVD
-64 DIADS
+64 DVADS
-69 GDLTQEEALGKL
+69 DHFSKEVALDELKKL
-81 DDLEAQI
+81 EDKI
-88 LNIETSE
+88 LHLDTSE
-95 EGPFAWW
+95 DVEADWW
-102 LAFKDT
+102 MAFKDT
-108 VSTYQVSTDALL
+108 VLTCKVSTTALL

-130 LGYKVVDMADLVA
+130 LGHKVVDMADLVA
-143 YASNVAG
+143 YSSNVAG

-158 LLVDKSTE
+158 LLVDKDTSISETL
-166 IDQAMRQAAIDLG
+166 RQAAIDLG

-196 ERQRI
+196 DRQRI
-201 YLPKTLL
+201 YLPQTLL
-208 DTYGVDEAMIKGLS
+208 DAYNVDEAMIKRLS

-302 IYQARKVLKDF
+302 IYQARKVLKDI